1 MMGTTESVTHTEK
14 RASTASLTNASLASG
29 RVVCKGHQLTLS
41 IRASC
46 AIMYRAVDGVV
57 GNGVDIVV
65 AHDEQV
71 VFQRDEIPILQSH
84 VNKTIN
90 ENGVWYG

>member
-1 MMGTTESVTHTEK
+1 
-14 RASTASLTNASLASG
+14 
-29 RVVCKGHQLTLS
+29 
-41 IRASC
+41 
-46 AIMYRAVDGVV
+46 MYRAVDGVV